1 MFTDKEVSLLPPGVL
16 AYIGD
21 SVFEL
26 LVRKY
31 ILDTGL
37 RKLQDIHQKAIS
49 LVNATSQAELLREIE
64 GFLTEEEKNIVRRG
78 KNTNTGS
85 VPKNAEI
92 IDYRLS
98 TGLEAL
104 FGYLYLCKRQERL
117 EEIWQKIM
125 ERGKGN

>member
-26 LVRKY
+26 LVRRN
-31 ILDTGL
+31 IVDGGL

-64 GFLTEEEKNIVRRG
+64 GLLTEEESNIVRRG
-78 KNTNTGS
+78 KNTNIGT

-98 TGLEAL
+98 TGFEAL
-104 FGYLYLCKRQERL
+104 FGYLYLCKRQERID
-117 EEIWQKIM
+117 EIWQEIM
-125 ERGKGN
+125 KRGKEN